1 MPDLQLYLLLF
12 LSENLLFIS
21 NPHICPQ
28 PRFHPPWRSN
38 FSSGWNVEDG
48 SLKLPDRPA
57 DRWSTRPVLAWM
69 DLPLGY
75 APRGIFTHI
84 LPLIRKG
91 FFNLCLIL
99 IVKDHLAI
107 HLLIG
112 SHKPIVRAPPPSF
125 TLGCLNWISP
135 VKIEHGPC
143 SMAPLIQILD
153 IETVLL
159 KLTVDRNFETS
170 LRLNLALNWN
180 WPFPGQSGH
189 WNGGMQKIRSNQP
202 REQRISKNWFPLH
215 RPLPR
220 ILHWESKKITELRQ
234 GFSLITSTQ
243 FMACFMTYISDIF
256 GLGNSF
262 RRMLHTMYV
271 IVLLLKNVFLL
282 RV

>member
-1 MPDLQLYLLLF
+1 
-12 LSENLLFIS
+12 
-21 NPHICPQ
+21 
-28 PRFHPPWRSN
+28 
-38 FSSGWNVEDG
+38 
-48 SLKLPDRPA
+48 
-57 DRWSTRPVLAWM
+57 
-69 DLPLGY
+69 
-75 APRGIFTHI
+75 
-84 LPLIRKG
+84 
-91 FFNLCLIL
+91 
-99 IVKDHLAI
+99 
-107 HLLIG
+107 
-112 SHKPIVRAPPPSF
+112 
-125 TLGCLNWISP
+125 
-135 VKIEHGPC
+135 
-143 SMAPLIQILD
+143 MAPLIQILD

-159 KLTVDRNFETS
+159 KLTIDRNFETS

-189 WNGGMQKIRSNQP
+189 WNGGMQKVRSNQP

-271 IVLLLKNVFLL
+271 IVLLLKNVPYYESPIENWETREMLWQNSIWGKYFWWICGY
-282 RV
+282 VVVNSQD

>member
-1 MPDLQLYLLLF
+1 
-12 LSENLLFIS
+12 
-21 NPHICPQ
+21 
-28 PRFHPPWRSN
+28 
-38 FSSGWNVEDG
+38 
-48 SLKLPDRPA
+48 
-57 DRWSTRPVLAWM
+57 
-69 DLPLGY
+69 
-75 APRGIFTHI
+75 
-84 LPLIRKG
+84 
-91 FFNLCLIL
+91 
-99 IVKDHLAI
+99 
-107 HLLIG
+107 
-112 SHKPIVRAPPPSF
+112 
-125 TLGCLNWISP
+125 
-135 VKIEHGPC
+135 
-143 SMAPLIQILD
+143 MAPLIQILD

-189 WNGGMQKIRSNQP
+189 WNGGMQKVRSNQP

-271 IVLLLKNVFLL
+271 IVLLLKNVPYYESNRKLRNKRNSWAKWHFGENIFCGLWRLCGRKLGGLIPCHTGQREYLFLML
-282 RV
+282 QH